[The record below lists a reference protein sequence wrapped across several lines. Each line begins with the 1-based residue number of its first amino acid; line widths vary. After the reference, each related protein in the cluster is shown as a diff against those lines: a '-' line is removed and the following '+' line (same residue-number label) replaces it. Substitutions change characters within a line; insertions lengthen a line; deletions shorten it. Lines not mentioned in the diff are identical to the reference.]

1 MKRKTLSRFNGFGN
15 DPKPLKRLTSVR
27 GRNTGLKS
35 GVNESVGNYM
45 TMARE
50 LNCGIFA
57 AA

>member
-1 MKRKTLSRFNGFGN
+1 MKRKTLSRFNGFDN

-35 GVNESVGNYM
+35 GVNESVGNYVS
-45 TMARE
+45 MARE

>member
-1 MKRKTLSRFNGFGN
+1 MKRKTLSRFNGFDN
-15 DPKPLKRLTSVR
+15 EPKRLKRLTSVR